1 MKILVTGGAGFIG
14 SHLCEKLL
22 AKNHNIVVID
32 NFDDFYSYK
41 IKLKNILESTKNIAN
56 FSLISKFF
64 QSNLSKDQIIKES
77 LYLIENEK
85 YKLYYDDIRDFLKLE
100 KIFEEEKPELVI
112 NLAGLAGVRPSLE
125 RPLEYED
132 VNIKGYMNLLELCK
146 KFNIK
151 KFIQASSSSVYGNNK
166 KIPFSELDNVDY
178 PISPY
183 ASTKKSCELIGY
195 TYNKLYS
202 ISMLQ
207 LRFFTVYGER
217 QRPDLAIHKFTKQI
231 LNGENVTMYGD
242 GKTYRDYTY
251 VGDIVEGIEKGIDYL
266 IKNKEV
272 YEILNIGNSDTISLK
287 EMIEMIEKELHTKAK
302 ILSLPMQAGD
312 VRMTF
317 ADISKAE
324 KMLGYKPKMEFKDGI
339 KRFIAWYK
347 KENEI

>member
-14 SHLCEKLL
+14 SHLCERLL
-22 AKNHNIVVID
+22 AKNHKIVVID
-32 NFDDFYSYK
+32 NFDEFYSYK
-41 IKLKNILESTKNIAN
+41 IKLKNILESTNNIEKY
-56 FSLISKFF
+56 SLISEFF
-64 QSNLSKDQIIKES
+64 QSNLSKDQIIRES
-77 LYLIENEK
+77 LYLIENEN
-85 YKLYYDDIRDFLKLE
+85 YKLYYNDIRDFSELE
-100 KIFEEEKPELVI
+100 KIFKEEKPELII

-125 RPLEYED
+125 RPLEYEE

-146 KFNIK
+146 KFDIK

-166 KIPFSELDNVDY
+166 KVPFSELDSVDY

-195 TYNKLYS
+195 TYSKLYS

-231 LNGENVTMYGD
+231 LNGEKVSMYGD

-266 IKNKEV
+266 IKNKGI
-272 YEILNIGNSDTISLK
+272 YEILNLGNSNTISLK
-287 EMIEMIEKELHTKAK
+287 DMIEMIEKELNIKAEV
-302 ILSLPMQAGD
+302 LSLPMQSGD
-312 VRMTF
+312 VIRTF

-324 KMLGYKPKMEFKDGI
+324 KMIGYRPKMEFKEGI
-339 KRFIAWYK
+339 KRFITWYK